1 VSFLLEIGEIVA
13 GLGREVEVDTT
24 TSTLTVESDLPE
36 QPRLLVVVRQQT
48 QAVTFYATHPRT
60 VPAERLADVAELV
73 VRATG
78 NEFTA
83 ALELDYDNRTV
94 TTRAGL
100 ELFGTVLSGEET
112 EALLAVLL
120 VELESV
126 ARCYGPAVDA
136 VVAGELTPAVAAESG
151 QSARRQE
158 RFDEASQALD
168 EASSALDEAVA
179 ALDADPPAARTP
191 AE

>member
-1 VSFLLEIGEIVA
+1 MSFLLEIGGIVA
-13 GLGREVEVDTT
+13 GLGREVEVDPT
-24 TSTLTVESDLPE
+24 TSTLAVESDLPE

-60 VPAERLADVAELV
+60 VPTERLAETAELV

-78 NEFTA
+78 NEFTV
-83 ALELDYDNRTV
+83 ALELDYDSRTV
-94 TTRAGL
+94 TARAGL

-120 VELESV
+120 VEVESV

-136 VVAGELTPAVAAESG
+136 VVSGELNPASAAESG
-151 QSARRQE
+151 LSARRQE
-158 RFDEASQALD
+158 RFDEATQALD
-168 EASSALDEAVA
+168 EASEALGEAVA
-179 ALDADPPAARTP
+179 ALDVDPPDTN
-191 AE
+191 